1 VTKKSFD
8 HRQLLVAPT
17 GKFILDEAHTHLD
30 AAGII
35 KIIMSVVVAF
45 TAKLGVC
52 TSRHA
57 RISPKLG
64 FDFDKQTWPR
74 NMTHDL
80 FKLRFPQFHVGW
92 RA

>member
-1 VTKKSFD
+1 MTKKSFD

-17 GKFILDEAHTHLD
+17 GKFILDEARTHLD
-30 AAGII
+30 AAGIV

-52 TSRHA
+52 TFRHA

-64 FDFDKQTWPR
+64 LDFDKQTWPR
-74 NMTHDL
+74 YMTHGL
-80 FKLRFPQFHVGW
+80 CKLRFSQFHVGW

>member
-1 VTKKSFD
+1 MTKKSFD
-8 HRQLLVAPT
+8 HRQLLVTLT
-17 GKFILDEAHTHLD
+17 GKFILDEARTHLD
-30 AAGII
+30 AGIV

-52 TSRHA
+52 TFRHA

-74 NMTHDL
+74 DMTHDL
-80 FKLRFPQFHVGW
+80 CKLCFPQFHVGW